1 VERRRARR
9 GTRPGGSIESA
20 ALLAPGRGA
29 HYQLLRRKQKATV
42 AAARKFCT
50 YLYWMLKEELTYTE
64 WLRQHDRPGVRPM
77 QPLGSAA

>member
-1 VERRRARR
+1 
-9 GTRPGGSIESA
+9 
-20 ALLAPGRGA
+20 
-29 HYQLLRRKQKATV
+29 V

-50 YLYWMLKEELTYTE
+50 YLYWMLKEELTYPD